1 MDLTK
6 LIDKCK
12 QYNKV
17 YLYGAGIYG
26 KKTKRF
32 LEQNGVE
39 VEAFLQTSIHAPN
52 CQFRGTP
59 IYGIYE
65 TIITD
70 DDLILVSV
78 AENKQ
83 DEIISILK
91 SKCVTNEECI
101 TKSIYD
107 QISEEV
113 DYSNVADVTNE
124 KYIQVLFFHRVIE
137 KKDDPWG
144 LEVRPEMFD
153 QYIRYIAENYNVK
166 RFEEDWSDVKEKT
179 LVITFDDGYWDNV
192 EYALPILEKYK
203 VPATVFVST
212 GNLDTPNE
220 FWWDRL
226 ARLVPS
232 DKLVEKRNELRKLSP
247 RERDKALEEMEQE
260 GNAFRERLV
269 TDRTLTN
276 DELKRLS
283 DSEFITIGG
292 HTVNHNA
299 LLYQTEEQ
307 QRYEL
312 MHSKKIIEDII
323 GKKITT
329 FSYPFGQRDT
339 YSDTTI
345 RLLNECGFTRAAST
359 VQELTGRDFNPYE
372 IPRIGQPEVDLKTFA
387 RKLEEKWYME
397 G

>member
-1 MDLTK
+1 MNLEK
-6 LIDKCK
+6 LIARCK
-12 QYNKV
+12 HYKKV
-17 YLYGAGIYG
+17 YLYGAGNYG

-32 LEQNGVE
+32 LEQNGVAI
-39 VEAFLQTSIHAPN
+39 EAFFQTSMSAQD
-52 CQFRGTP
+52 CQFRGSP
-59 IYGIYE
+59 IYGIDE
-65 TIITD
+65 MIISD

-91 SKCVTNEECI
+91 SKCVTNVECI
-101 TKSIYD
+101 TKSQYV
-107 QISEEV
+107 QISENV
-113 DYSNVADVTNE
+113 DYKSVADVTNE
-124 KYIQVLFFHRVIE
+124 KYIQVLLFHRVIE

-166 RFEEDWSDVKEKT
+166 KFEEDWSDVKEKT
-179 LVITFDDGYWDNV
+179 LVITFDDGYWDNL

-359 VQELTGRDFNPYE
+359 VQKLTGRDFNPYE